1 MLTQTLTG
9 SYEFGRALSKRIKR
23 WRTLTEHS
31 ISQLGISPGEFGVLI
46 ALSESG
52 PQLMVDLAKN
62 QALTQAAIT
71 GIVDSLE
78 SLGLA
83 QREPS
88 KTDRRKVRVAITEK
102 GEGEV
107 RKGIRLYKKFIEK
120 ATRHMGAREMS
131 TVLELLDV
139 MIATVEKDM

>member
-1 MLTQTLTG
+1 
-9 SYEFGRALSKRIKR
+9 
-23 WRTLTEHS
+23 
-31 ISQLGISPGEFGVLI
+31 
-46 ALSESG
+46 
-52 PQLMVDLAKN
+52 MVDLAKN

-102 GEGEV
+102 GEDKV
-107 RKGIRLYKKFIEK
+107 RRGIRLYKRFIEK
-120 ATRHMGAREMS
+120 ATRHMGAREMN
-131 TVLELLDV
+131 TVLELLDL
-139 MIATVEKDM
+139 MIATAEKDM